1 MFENILF
8 YPIFLS
14 QILLI
19 SYYYPKKIISRMKFV
34 LEKYPPEQYPKLYVK
49 PIGFYKNVVR
59 IFKISNQVILAIGI
73 VGIIGLGYLDM
84 SHEGSIAEV
93 IPIIYFMI
101 QILPVFLMEVF
112 GFAYFK
118 MMRKADTRTTR
129 KAELMPRRLT
139 DFVSPIAVGLA
150 IFMYFACLLFFYLL
164 EGFQYDLRNDTFII
178 FLTLSLSNLFFCVII
193 YWNIYGKKLDPY
205 QAGKDRI
212 RQIEITVKSLVY
224 MSILASAFLILTKSI
239 NVYNLDYLE
248 TALMSVYLQ
257 IVIWLGL
264 GSMLK
269 NIRLEKLDFDVYK
282 NEAVVS

>member
-1 MFENILF
+1 MLENILF

-19 SYYYPKKIISRMKFV
+19 SFYYPKKIFNRMTFV
-34 LEKYPPEQYPKLYVK
+34 MEKYPPEQYPKLYVK
-49 PIGFYKNVVR
+49 PMGFYKNVIR
-59 IFKISNQVILAIGI
+59 TFKIANQIILVIGI
-73 VGIIGLGYLDM
+73 VGIIGLGYLDL
-84 SHEGSIAEV
+84 SHEGSISEL
-93 IPIIYFMI
+93 IPAVYFMI

-150 IFMYFACLLFFYLL
+150 IFMFFACLLFFYLL

-178 FLTLSLSNLFFCVII
+178 LITLCLSNLIFCVII

-224 MSILASAFLILTKSI
+224 MSILASIFLIVTKSI
-239 NVYNLDYLE
+239 NAFELDYLE

-257 IVIWLGL
+257 TVIWLGL

-269 NIRLEKLDFDVYK
+269 NIRLEKLDFEVYK
-282 NEAVVS
+282 NEAAVS

>member
-19 SYYYPKKIISRMKFV
+19 SYYYPKKILSRMKFV
-34 LEKYPPEQYPKLYVK
+34 LEKYPPEQYQKLYVK
-49 PIGFYKNVVR
+49 QRGFYKYVVR
-59 IFKISNQVILAIGI
+59 IFKISNHVILAIGI
-73 VGIIGLGYLDM
+73 VGIIGLGYLDL
-84 SHEGSIAEV
+84 SHEGSIAEL
-93 IPIIYFMI
+93 IPVIYFMV

-150 IFMYFACLLFFYLL
+150 IFMYFACLLFFYYL
-164 EGFQYDLRNDTFII
+164 ENFEYDLRNDTFII
-178 FLTLSLSNLFFCVII
+178 FLTLSLSNLLFCIII

-224 MSILASAFLILTKSI
+224 MSILASIFLILTKSI
-239 NVYNLDYLE
+239 NVFELDYLE

-257 IVIWLGL
+257 AVIWLGL

-269 NIRLEKLDFDVYK
+269 NIQLEKLDFEVYK
-282 NEAVVS
+282 NEAAVS

>member
-19 SYYYPKKIISRMKFV
+19 SYYFPKKILTRTKLV
-34 LEKYPPEQYPKLYVK
+34 LQNYPPEQYPKLYVK
-49 PIGFYKNVVR
+49 PIKFYNSVLR
-59 IFKISNQVILAIGI
+59 SFKIANQIILAIGI
-73 VGIIGLGYLDM
+73 AGIIGLGYLDM
-84 SHEGSIAEV
+84 SHEGSIAEF
-93 IPIIYFMI
+93 IPLIYFMI

-129 KAELMPRRLT
+129 KAELMPRKLT

-150 IFMYFACLLFFYLL
+150 IFMFFACLLFFYLL

-178 FLTLSLSNLFFCVII
+178 FLTLGFSNLFFCVII

-205 QAGKDRI
+205 QAGKDRV

-224 MSILASAFLILTKSI
+224 MSILASMFLILTKSI
-239 NVYNLDYLE
+239 NVFDLDYLE

-269 NIRLEKLDFDVYK
+269 NIRLENLDFDVYK
-282 NEAVVS
+282 NEAAAS

>member
-34 LEKYPPEQYPKLYVK
+34 LETYPPEQYPKLYVK
-49 PIGFYKNVVR
+49 PMGFYKYVVR
-59 IFKISNQVILAIGI
+59 TFKIANQIILAIGI

-84 SHEGSIAEV
+84 SHEGSIAEL
-93 IPIIYFMI
+93 IPLIYFMI
-101 QILPVFLMEVF
+101 QILPVFLMEIF

-129 KAELMPRRLT
+129 KAELMPRRLF

-150 IFMYFACLLFFYLL
+150 IFMFFACLLFFYFLD
-164 EGFQYDLRNDTFII
+164 GFEYDLRNDTFII

-205 QAGKDRI
+205 QSGKDRI

-224 MSILASAFLILTKSI
+224 MSILASIFLILTKSI
-239 NVYNLDYLE
+239 NVFDLDYLE

-269 NIRLEKLDFDVYK
+269 NIRIEKLDFEVYK
-282 NEAVVS
+282 NEVPVS